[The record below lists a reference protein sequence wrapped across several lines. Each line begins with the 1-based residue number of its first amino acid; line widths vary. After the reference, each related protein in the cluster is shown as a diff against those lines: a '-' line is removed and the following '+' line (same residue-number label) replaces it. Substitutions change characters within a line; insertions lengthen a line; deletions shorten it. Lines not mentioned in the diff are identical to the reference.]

1 MVYRAACSLI
11 TANAFDAEGEDEH
24 FDWCAAALT
33 QEDATRLICTPP
45 AETDCTSEC
54 FNESGLALLCS
65 NETRLYLRLRTEFL
79 VGQAFLCTADEPYL
93 LTNRIADEPRS
104 ENNGSLQKQ
113 RA

>member
-1 MVYRAACSLI
+1 MHPHQRKPIVRVYVSMRS
-11 TANAFDAEGEDEH
+11 TRRYFV
-24 FDWCAAALT
+24 
-33 QEDATRLICTPP
+33 AT
-45 AETDCTSEC
+45 D
-54 FNESGLALLCS
+54 
-65 NETRLYLRLRTEFL
+65 TRLYLRLRTEFL